1 MTDRERIEHVRIF
14 LGLNKTAFSKIL
26 GYTTPQSYTSYLSGK
41 SGVSI
46 NMIKSLINHNPKISI
61 DWVLKGQG
69 QMLLNSD
76 ISNQEKIIN
85 GDGNN
90 TQVGHFTNSDT
101 NINTGSNNKE
111 IEYLKKEIE
120 LLKQSLKDKER
131 LISVLEK
138 NQK

>member
-76 ISNQEKIIN
+76 ISSQEKIIN